1 MMLDIEK
8 IKQEAKEA
16 LSKITNNEEARELFR
31 KYLGKNGEVAKV
43 FSSLKDIAE
52 QERQAIGKEANILK
66 KEIERMLTEKREF
79 LKQEFQH
86 LEMAGERIDVT
97 RQGIEPLMGH
107 LHPLTLVQ
115 REVGDIFQSMGFE
128 IVQGPEM
135 ETEWYNF
142 DALNMPKDHPVR
154 EMQDSFW
161 LRQNELKVKSEKL
174 KVKKKSQKMLM
185 RTQTSAVQVRYMEKH
200 TPPLRIIA
208 PGRIFRN
215 EATDATHECQF
226 YQVEGLMVDKDI
238 SVANFKA
245 IIEDFLERFFQTD
258 IDIRLRPSFFPFT
271 EPSFEIDAK
280 RKRGKWLELM
290 GAGMVNQNVFLAA
303 GYPRNKYQ
311 GFAFGVGLD
320 RLAMLKYNINE
331 IRLFYQND
339 LRFLNQF

>member
-1 MMLDIEK
+1 MLDLNK
-8 IKQEAKEA
+8 IKEEAKEA
-16 LSKITNNEEARELFR
+16 LDKITNNEEAQEIFR
-31 KYLGKNGEVAKV
+31 RYLGKNGEVARV
-43 FSSLKDIAE
+43 FALLKEVAME
-52 QERQAIGKEANILK
+52 ERQTLGQEMNELK
-66 KEIERMLTEKREF
+66 KEIEVLLAEKKELFKKELKRLETMGDEIDLTRP
-79 LKQEFQH
+79 
-86 LEMAGERIDVT
+86 
-97 RQGIEPLMGH
+97 GIKPLMGH

-115 REVGDIFQSMGFE
+115 RQVAEIFQSMGFE
-128 IVQGPEM
+128 IAQGPEM

-154 EMQDSFW
+154 EMQDTFW
-161 LRQNELKVKSEKL
+161 LKGN
-174 KVKKKSQKMLM
+174 QKMLM

-226 YQVEGLMVDKDI
+226 YQVEGLMVDQNI
-238 SVANFKA
+238 SASNFKA
-245 IIEDFLERFFQTD
+245 VIEEFLERFFQTD
-258 IDIRLRPSFFPFT
+258 VEIRLRPSFFPFT

-280 RKRGKWLELM
+280 RKGGKWLELM
-290 GAGMVNQNVFLAA
+290 GAGMVNQNVFAA
-303 GYPRNKYQ
+303 AKYPRDKYQ

-339 LRFLNQF
+339 LRFLRQF

>member
-1 MMLDIEK
+1 
-8 IKQEAKEA
+8 
-16 LSKITNNEEARELFR
+16 
-31 KYLGKNGEVAKV
+31 
-43 FSSLKDIAE
+43 
-52 QERQAIGKEANILK
+52 
-66 KEIERMLTEKREF
+66 
-79 LKQEFQH
+79 
-86 LEMAGERIDVT
+86 
-97 RQGIEPLMGH
+97 
-107 LHPLTLVQ
+107 
-115 REVGDIFQSMGFE
+115 
-128 IVQGPEM
+128 
-135 ETEWYNF
+135 
-142 DALNMPKDHPVR
+142 
-154 EMQDSFW
+154 
-161 LRQNELKVKSEKL
+161 
-174 KVKKKSQKMLM
+174 
-185 RTQTSAVQVRYMEKH
+185 
-200 TPPLRIIA
+200 
-208 PGRIFRN
+208 
-215 EATDATHECQF
+215 
-226 YQVEGLMVDKDI
+226 MVDKDI